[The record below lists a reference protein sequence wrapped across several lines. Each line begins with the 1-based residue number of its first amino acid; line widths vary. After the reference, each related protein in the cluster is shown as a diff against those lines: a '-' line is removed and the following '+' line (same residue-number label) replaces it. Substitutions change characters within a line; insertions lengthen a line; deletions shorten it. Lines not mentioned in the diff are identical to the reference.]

1 MNRKLISA
9 AVTIAIAL
17 TFCLKAKAEDQP
29 TLIKMHG
36 TAYCLQGVTASGKD
50 VRIGLCASGHRDWL
64 GKTCIIYQRL
74 PDDSVGD
81 ILYILEIEDTGCK
94 ESVIDIWMPDLDT
107 CQKVMNRLYEDG
119 CKGRIYCQILE
130 DCNG

>member
-1 MNRKLISA
+1 MVIVAL
-9 AVTIAIAL
+9 IAITCL
-17 TFCLKAKAEDQP
+17 TGFDFYHEKNMV
-29 TLIKMHG
+29 KMRA

-94 ESVIDIWMPDLDT
+94 ESVIDIWMPDLDA
-107 CQKVMNRLYEDG
+107 CQEVMNRLYEDG
-119 CKGRIYCQILE
+119 CKGRIYCQVLE

>member
-1 MNRKLISA
+1 MKKYIII
-9 AVTIAIAL
+9 AVTIAAMCWSGCISYAHD
-17 TFCLKAKAEDQP
+17 EQP
-29 TLIKMHG
+29 ALIKMYG
-36 TAYCLQGVTASGKD
+36 TAYCLQGVTASGKS
-50 VRIGLCASGHRDWL
+50 VRIGLCASGHKDWL

-94 ESVIDIWMPDLDT
+94 ESVIDIWMPDLDA
-107 CQKVMNRLYEDG
+107 CQEVMNRLYEDG
-119 CKGRIYCQILE
+119 CEGRIYCQVLE

>member
-1 MNRKLISA
+1 MTVS
-9 AVTIAIAL
+9 IAL
-17 TFCLKAKAEDQP
+17 FISLEAKAEEQP
-29 TLIKMHG
+29 QLIKMHG
-36 TAYCLQGVTASGKD
+36 TAYCLKGKTASGKD

-81 ILYILEIEDTGCK
+81 MLYILEIEDTGCK
-94 ESVIDIWMPDLDT
+94 ESVIDIWMPDLDA
-107 CQKVMNRLYEDG
+107 CQEVMNKLYEDG
-119 CKGRIYCQILE
+119 CKGRIYCQVLE